1 MFQIFTGLYEPSA
14 IQQLPDGRFL
24 VVEDEKQNP
33 FTLATIHP
41 DGKVSS
47 KTLDI
52 GLQESSN
59 LFWKL
64 NDLEAVALDHAG
76 FLYTITSH
84 SRDAEGEEK
93 KSRDKLLRFRIE
105 GEHLTQPL
113 LVNDL
118 KSVLIAAH
126 PIFAAAAQIKNVKT
140 DGGLNIE
147 ALEITP
153 EPQRLMIGFRSP
165 LFDQK
170 AVIATVENPRAIFEL
185 GEPPHISANLIKL
198 NLGGNG
204 IRSLSYFPSLNG
216 YLIVSGPV
224 ASEPVQFQLWFW
236 SGIQGESARRVTVPG
251 LPGFERAEGICP
263 ATISGRACIAIVSDD
278 GSREQERFARFLLL
292 DVDQL
297 QISD

>member
-59 LFWKL
+59 PFWKL

-118 KSVLIAAH
+118 KSALIAAH

-224 ASEPVQFQLWFW
+224 ASEPVHFRLWFW
-236 SGIQGESARRVTVPG
+236 SGIQSESVRHVTVPG
-251 LPGFERAEGICP
+251 LPGFEHAEGICP
-263 ATISGRACIAIVSDD
+263 ATIGGRACIVIASDD

-297 QISD
+297 QISS